1 MPIKKIPSVGYK
13 AWNPII
19 KLVRCWD
26 KEGRI
31 EMDSGKKAIVREHST
46 V

>member
-1 MPIKKIPSVGYK
+1 MPIKKNSPVGYK

-19 KLVRCWD
+19 KRVQCWD

-31 EMDSGKKAIVREHST
+31 KMDSGKKAIVREHST
-46 V
+46 G